1 MVDADVVD
9 GHLLDT
15 AIERLFNEPRVEY
28 LHVHFARPGCFACRV
43 NRA

>member
-1 MVDADVVD
+1 MAGADVVD
-9 GHLLDT
+9 GQGLET
-15 AIERLFNEPRVEY
+15 AIERFFSGPGVAY